1 MYISLKLLNLYE
13 FIARKQQKIGA
24 TTRIPYPIRIASGIN
39 AKKRKTCKTNL
50 FMFCIFIIIYICYQ
64 FTSSSK
70 VLSF

>member
-24 TTRIPYPIRIASGIN
+24 TTRTPYPIKIASGIN

-50 FMFCIFIIIYICYQ
+50 FIFCIFIIYICC
-64 FTSSSK
+64 
-70 VLSF
+70 